1 MKILK
6 KIIIALLIIFIVIQ
20 FFRPTRNIN
29 TQNFPGDISHTVNTP
44 DTVLA
49 LLKNSCYDCHS
60 NNTRY
65 PWYNNIQPVA
75 WWLHSHISDGKRALN
90 FDEFGSY
97 TLKRQLNKLKGIREE
112 VAGGDMPLSSYTL
125 IHTGAKLSDAEKKL
139 IGDWTVQAA
148 DSLAIGKGK

>member
-1 MKILK
+1 MRIVKKILLG
-6 KIIIALLIIFIVIQ
+6 LLIIFIVIQ
-20 FFRPTRNIN
+20 FFRPAKNIN
-29 TQNFPGDISHTVNTP
+29 TQAFPGDITHTVSTP

-49 LLKNSCYDCHS
+49 ILKNSCYDCHS

-97 TLKRQLNKLKGIREE
+97 TLKRQLNKLKAIREE
-112 VAGGDMPLSSYTL
+112 VTGGGMPLSSYL
-125 IHTGAKLSDAEKKL
+125 IIHTDAKLSDAEKKL
-139 IGDWTVQAA
+139 IGDWTLGAA
-148 DSLAIGKGK
+148 DSLSAKKL